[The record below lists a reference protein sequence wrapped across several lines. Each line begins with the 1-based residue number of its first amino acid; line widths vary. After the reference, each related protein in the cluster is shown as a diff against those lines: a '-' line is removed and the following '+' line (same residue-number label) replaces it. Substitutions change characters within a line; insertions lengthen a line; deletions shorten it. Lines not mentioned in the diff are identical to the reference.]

1 MSKKQTKT
9 REQKLKGTSVYREGL
24 VCTKRK
30 GETWK
35 EADERND
42 YFKQQGIEKGKQI
55 REDEIMKI
63 IDDMPVD
70 KRHIC
75 GTYGIHIIPKGCSG
89 IVTEWERIDK
99 QDLKQKIKG
108 DEK

>member
-1 MSKKQTKT
+1 MREDLVITFKDKQKINNNIDFI
-9 REQKLKGTSVYREGL
+9 EDGIKIG
-24 VCTKRK
+24 RK
-30 GETWK
+30 
-35 EADERND
+35 
-42 YFKQQGIEKGKQI
+42 Q

-75 GTYGIHIIPKGCSG
+75 GTYGIHIIPKRCSG

-99 QDLKQKIKG
+99 QNLKQKISKLK
-108 DEK
+108 EKKK